1 MQLQLQSTTFTFRN
15 IIGDNKP
22 FKLEFNIKIPYINY
36 GLKPILQL
44 KTPTLTVYI
53 FVGVLHI
60 EEKRSTELADIFS
73 NPRPQGLGLSK

>member
-1 MQLQLQSTTFTFRN
+1 MAISTISANSVAIFGVF
-15 IIGDNKP
+15 P
-22 FKLEFNIKIPYINY
+22 KLNY

-60 EEKRSTELADIFS
+60 EEKRSTELADIS
-73 NPRPQGLGLSK
+73 SYPQPQGLGLSK